1 MIGRRPS
8 PDGSESPDPDAV
20 ALPEVIDETAVSE
33 IGEENPN
40 PKKRKSSSKRK
51 SGKRSGIKLSK
62 GEPPISSWAPEDP
75 ASAEVASVEADDDQ
89 SEETFDDVDV
99 AAAQDD
105 DPDPADDEEAPED
118 PSRQDG
124 PPSRRARIVVLGVLP
139 AVIIALAGGAGYLKY
154 ENAKYRATETAR
166 AEAVDTANDSIAKL
180 LSYQPFAVAEQLA
193 SAQDLLTGDFRTTY
207 SKEINDKII
216 PETQKQKI
224 SAEARALASSVI
236 SASPNRVNTLLF
248 VNQMY
253 AVGDGPETLVSSRF
267 EVTLDLVG
275 GRWLI
280 SDMRRV

>member
-1 MIGRRPS
+1 MIGRRWKNRPESAPS
-8 PDGSESPDPDAV
+8 PETGAEVEPEIIEVESETLESDESPDV
-20 ALPEVIDETAVSE
+20 DET
-33 IGEENPN
+33 
-40 PKKRKSSSKRK
+40 
-51 SGKRSGIKLSK
+51 
-62 GEPPISSWAPEDP
+62 
-75 ASAEVASVEADDDQ
+75 VEADDESDE
-89 SEETFDDVDV
+89 SEIDIDD
-99 AAAQDD
+99 AAQDD
-105 DPDPADDEEAPED
+105 DPDPADEEAPED
-118 PSRQDG
+118 PSHQDG

-166 AEAVDTANDSIAKL
+166 VEAVDTANDSIAKL

-193 SAQDLLTGDFRTTY
+193 SAQDLLTGDFRTIY

-236 SASPNRVNTLLF
+236 SASPNRVTTLLF

>member
-1 MIGRRPS
+1 MIGRPS
-8 PDGSESPDPDAV
+8 PDGSESADPDAV

-33 IGEENPN
+33 SGEENPN
-40 PKKRKSSSKRK
+40 PKKQKSSSKRK
-51 SGKRSGIKLSK
+51 SGKRSGIRLSK
-62 GEPPISSWAPEDP
+62 GEPPISSWTPEDP
-75 ASAEVASVEADDDQ
+75 ASAEVASDEADDDQ
-89 SEETFDDVDV
+89 SEETFDDADV
-99 AAAQDD
+99 AAAQGD
-105 DPDPADDEEAPED
+105 DPDPDDEEAPED
-118 PSRQDG
+118 PSHQDG
-124 PPSRRARIVVLGVLP
+124 PRSRRARIVVLGVLP

-166 AEAVDTANDSIAKL
+166 VDAVDTANDSIAKL

-207 SKEINDKII
+207 SKEINEKII

-236 SASPNRVNTLLF
+236 SASPNRVTTLLF